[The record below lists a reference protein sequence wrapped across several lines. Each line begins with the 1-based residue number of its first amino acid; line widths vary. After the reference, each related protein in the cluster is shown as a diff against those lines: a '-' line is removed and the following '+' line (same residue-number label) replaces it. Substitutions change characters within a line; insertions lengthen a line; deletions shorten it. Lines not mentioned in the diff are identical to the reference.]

1 MYSFDRNEYE
11 RRMKWFLEARFG
23 VFIHWGLYAIPA
35 RGEWVRST
43 EQMEEAGYMRY
54 FYEFDPRLYD
64 PSTWVRAA
72 KRAGM
77 KYIILTA
84 KHHDGFCL
92 FDTATTGFK
101 STDTKLGRDIVKDF
115 TDAARAEGLH
125 VGLYYSLIDW
135 HHKDFPHYGD
145 RQHPM
150 RNRPEYAKE
159 GRDFERYLD
168 YMHAQVRELCTNYG
182 KIDIMWFDFSYDD
195 MRGEKWRAS
204 ELVNMVRTLQPSI
217 ILNNRLE
224 CSGEGFGSL
233 AQGHP
238 TPYHGDFVSPEK
250 IIPPRG
256 IFDPAGDPVYW
267 EVCATMNQNW
277 GYCGTDNYYKS
288 ADMLIKKLVECVSK
302 GGNFLLNIG
311 PDANGVIPPRA
322 AETLDEIGRFMRAN
336 GQSIYGCTKSTVPKP
351 EWGRITQKGNE
362 LYLHV
367 YENTL
372 GPLPLFGINAQD
384 IDSIRQL
391 SDGREI
397 PLSHSW
403 VHSDYPDMAFADLG
417 PDPTLVDGTDT
428 VLKLTLKE

>member
-11 RRMKWFLEARFG
+11 CRMKWFLDARFG
-23 VFIHWGLYAIPA
+23 MFIHWGLYAIPA

-43 EQMEEAGYMRY
+43 EQMEEADYMRY
-54 FYEFDPRLYD
+54 FYEFDPKFYD
-64 PSTWVRAA
+64 PVCWARAA

-150 RNRPEYAKE
+150 RNRPECTNE
-159 GRDFERYLD
+159 GRDFNRYLD

-204 ELVNMVRTLQPSI
+204 KLVDMVRTLQPDI

-233 AQGHP
+233 AEGQP

-250 IIPPRG
+250 IIPPCG
-256 IFDPAGDPVYW
+256 IFDPAGNLVYW

-311 PDANGVIPPRA
+311 PDANGAIPPRA
-322 AETLDEIGRFMRAN
+322 AETLEEIGRFMRLN
-336 GQSIYGCTKSTVPKP
+336 SQSIYGCTKSAVPKP

-391 SDGREI
+391 SGGRFRFRI
-397 PLSHSW
+397 AGCTAIIRTWPLPILSRTKR
-403 VHSDYPDMAFADLG
+403 L
-417 PDPTLVDGTDT
+417 
-428 VLKLTLKE
+428 LTARIRY

>member
-1 MYSFDRNEYE
+1 MYIFDRNEYE

-23 VFIHWGLYAIPA
+23 MFIHWGLYAIPA

-54 FYEFDPRLYD
+54 FYEFDPRFYD

-115 TDAARAEGLH
+115 TYAARAEGLH

-150 RNRPEYAKE
+150 RNRPEYANE

-204 ELVNMVRTLQPSI
+204 ELVDMVRTLQPSI

-233 AQGHP
+233 AEGQP

-250 IIPPRG
+250 IIPPCG
-256 IFDPAGDPVYW
+256 IFDPAGNLVYW

-311 PDANGVIPPRA
+311 PDANGAIPPRA
-322 AETLDEIGRFMRAN
+322 AETLEEIGRFMRAN
-336 GQSIYGCTKSTVPKP
+336 GQSIYGCTKSAVPKP

-397 PLSHSW
+397 PLSYSW

-428 VLKLTLKE
+428 VLRLTLKE

>member
-11 RRMKWFLEARFG
+11 CRMKWFLDARFG
-23 VFIHWGLYAIPA
+23 MFIHWGLYAIPA

-43 EQMEEAGYMRY
+43 EQMEEADYMRY
-54 FYEFDPRLYD
+54 FYEFDPKFYD
-64 PSTWVRAA
+64 PVCWARAA

-115 TDAARAEGLH
+115 TYAARAEGLH

-150 RNRPEYAKE
+150 RNRPEYANE

-233 AQGHP
+233 AEGQP

-250 IIPPRG
+250 IIPPCG
-256 IFDPAGDPVYW
+256 IFDPAGNLVYW

-288 ADMLIKKLVECVSK
+288 ADMLIKKLVE
-302 GGNFLLNIG
+302 
-311 PDANGVIPPRA
+311 
-322 AETLDEIGRFMRAN
+322 
-336 GQSIYGCTKSTVPKP
+336 
-351 EWGRITQKGNE
+351 
-362 LYLHV
+362 
-367 YENTL
+367 
-372 GPLPLFGINAQD
+372 
-384 IDSIRQL
+384 
-391 SDGREI
+391 
-397 PLSHSW
+397 
-403 VHSDYPDMAFADLG
+403 
-417 PDPTLVDGTDT
+417 
-428 VLKLTLKE
+428 

>member
-1 MYSFDRNEYE
+1 MYSFDRDEYE

-23 VFIHWGLYAIPA
+23 MFIHWGLYAIPA

-150 RNRPEYAKE
+150 RNRPECTNE
-159 GRDFERYLD
+159 GRDFNRYLD

-204 ELVNMVRTLQPSI
+204 KLVDMVRTLQPSI

-233 AQGHP
+233 AEGRP

-288 ADMLIKKLVECVSK
+288 ADMLIKKA
-302 GGNFLLNIG
+302 G
-311 PDANGVIPPRA
+311 
-322 AETLDEIGRFMRAN
+322 
-336 GQSIYGCTKSTVPKP
+336 
-351 EWGRITQKGNE
+351 
-362 LYLHV
+362 
-367 YENTL
+367 
-372 GPLPLFGINAQD
+372 
-384 IDSIRQL
+384 
-391 SDGREI
+391 
-397 PLSHSW
+397 
-403 VHSDYPDMAFADLG
+403 
-417 PDPTLVDGTDT
+417 
-428 VLKLTLKE
+428 